1 MATLSSCHC
10 CGLVQSIPSPTA
22 GQTPVCCRCH
32 SRLRHRT
39 RSRNHWTA
47 ILAATAL
54 ALYPAAM
61 LLPMLKIERLGLSSQ
76 DSLLNGVM
84 TMWAEGYWFIGTVV
98 FLFSVIVPPL
108 KLIALWLLST
118 QATLAGRHRAAV
130 YHLVEFLGRWGM
142 LDVMLVAVLIAF
154 VKLGDLITIQAGS
167 GLAVFAVMV
176 LLSLLA
182 SMTFNPLLMWDDTER
197 TTQ

>member
-1 MATLSSCHC
+1 
-10 CGLVQSIPSPTA
+10 
-22 GQTPVCCRCH
+22 
-32 SRLRHRT
+32 
-39 RSRNHWTA
+39 
-47 ILAATAL
+47 
-54 ALYPAAM
+54 M